1 MTCYFGIASIDS
13 PNTLKWDS
21 SMKDKN
27 QRICDYECG
36 LGMGHRHFVEYKHWN
51 WVDMECK

>member
-36 LGMGHRHFVEYKHWN
+36 LGMGHRHFVEYKH
-51 WVDMECK
+51 